1 MVTKHLS
8 ITDLQRE
15 LSNRQQALAAIESK
29 HKALAAQLQGLESEM
44 AAIRGAGAATK
55 GRPGR
60 KARRGRPPGAKSAKG
75 STGSK
80 APKRGTDGRTRR
92 TKNEKTL
99 PDTIIAAVKVG
110 AVVSPKEAAALAKNN
125 GYKSASKTFGIQV
138 ATILAKDKRFKR
150 KGRGQYERVK

>member
-1 MVTKHLS
+1 MVTKTLS
-8 ITDLQRE
+8 ITE
-15 LSNRQQALAAIESK
+15 LERALSSRQQALASIESK
-29 HKALAAQLQGLESEM
+29 HKAISAQLLDLESEM
-44 AAIRGAGAATK
+44 AAIRGAGAPSR

-60 KARRGRPPGAKSAKG
+60 KARRGRPPGSNSAK
-75 STGSK
+75 GSK
-80 APKRGTDGRTRR
+80 APKRGTDGRARR

-110 AVVSPKEAAALAKNN
+110 AVVSPKEAAALAKSN